1 MSTKRLVLA
10 LLLLTVLTAF
20 LTNAIGSLS
29 AAETNRVHNANLGTN
44 YPSIQAAI
52 DDPETVDGHTILV
65 DEGLYDERVVVHKS
79 VSIVGRDRERTQ
91 IYGGITGAIPVQ
103 LTANGSSLVN
113 FTITGGLVG
122 IFVDRTNSSVIA
134 NNTVTGAYD
143 YAIYASYTG
152 NCRIDG
158 NIVKLNRAQGILITN
173 SHDFIAINNKVFS
186 NPSYGLNANDSSSG
200 LISQNLAFNNAYD
213 GIGLGMGT
221 TNCTV
226 CKNTVENNTS
236 MGIWV
241 EYESTANTIF
251 QNNIVGNG
259 IQAIAGYTN
268 SWDNGLEGNFWGD
281 YLGLDA
287 NFDGIDDVAHEI
299 DANNTDRHP
308 LLGRFYSYEPFK
320 GRPVEIVSNSSI
332 NDFTFFTHNLT
343 MKIEIDPVEDQ
354 GHGFCRINIPHKLMI
369 EPYNVAVTNVQ
380 SVYIND
386 TLYDDGHSR
395 RIYLSY
401 DHSADEI
408 VIQGHAPPDTDP
420 PVISILSPQNAT
432 YHTSSLPLE
441 FVVDEELSWS
451 GYSLDTQQN
460 VTVTGNTTL
469 MTLSNGAHVLAL
481 CARDVAGNTGRS
493 EVAFF
498 IEVPD
503 ERSVTWIIAVAVGA
517 AAICVVL
524 LLYLR
529 KRGRLGKKSGGSSS

>member
-10 LLLLTVLTAF
+10 LLLLPVLTAF
-20 LTNAIGSLS
+20 LTNGIGSLS

-44 YPSIQAAI
+44 YTSIQAAI

-65 DEGLYDERVVVHKS
+65 DEGLYGERVVVHKS

-134 NNTVTGAYD
+134 NNTVTGAED

-158 NIVKLNRAQGILITN
+158 NIVKLNRAQGILVTN
-173 SHDFIAINNKVFS
+173 SHDFVAINNKVFS

-343 MKIEIDPVEDQ
+343 VKIGIDPVEDQ
-354 GHGFCRINIPHKLMI
+354 GHGFCRINIPHRLMI

-380 SVYIND
+380 SVSIND
-386 TLYDDGHSR
+386 TLYDDGYSR
-395 RIYLSY
+395 WIYLSY

-408 VIQGHAPPDTDP
+408 VIQGQAPPDTDP

-432 YHTSSLPLE
+432 YNANSLPLE
-441 FVVDEELSWS
+441 FAVDEELYWV

-460 VTVTGNTTL
+460 VTLTGNTTL
-469 MTLSNGAHVLAL
+469 TSLSNGAHVLVLYAE
-481 CARDVAGNTGRS
+481 DVAGNTGRS
-493 EVAFF
+493 EVVFF

-503 ERSVTWIIAVAVGA
+503 ERSVTWIIALAAGV

-529 KRGRLGKKSGGSSS
+529 RSGRLGKKSGRSSS